1 MSEPDFAIEKKLAIA
16 DCLYGDK
23 NYYVFIFEK
32 LIQCMKETNKL
43 HGLSSEFFRLDFRQ
57 QDYYEE
63 FNRVFPFGSLVLDLK
78 WGSKKELEK
87 KKNESTTV

>member
-1 MSEPDFAIEKKLAIA
+1 MDKPDFAFEKKLAIA

-23 NYYVFIFEK
+23 NYYVFIVEK
-32 LIQCMKETNKL
+32 LFQCMQETNKL
-43 HGLSSEFFRLDFRQ
+43 HELSCEFFRLDFRQ

-63 FNRVFPFGSLVLDLK
+63 FNRVFPFRSLVLDLK

-87 KKNESTTV
+87 KKNESTMV